1 MSKHILIFSHI
12 FHPEE
17 FRINDIAIELVSKGY
32 KVSVIAG
39 TPNYPKGKVFP
50 GYKWYKFKKEIWE
63 GIDIYRIPMVPR
75 GSTKLQLILNYISFV
90 ISGYIFQYLY
100 PKDVDIVMTY
110 EGSPITQALPAIWY
124 ANKLNI
130 NHSIYVLDLWPDN
143 VSAITGINNRL
154 IITPLNRMVD
164 YIYDQSKLI
173 HVSSESFAVSI
184 ANRNVPKAKIIY
196 WPQFAEDFYEVK
208 NKESN
213 VVKTPDFKER
223 TFVFAGNIGQGQ
235 GLEILPQV
243 ASKLSNKNK
252 KAKFIIIGD
261 GRAKKS
267 LLDLINRLKVNDYFY
282 FIDKQPPEKIP
293 YFLAKF
299 DVGLITLNSNP
310 IFEKTI
316 PAKVQSLMA
325 CGMPILASADG
336 EVQDIIKKSGSGLS
350 SDAGNIQGL
359 YKNICKY
366 IDYPERKLKLLGENS
381 LEYSK
386 NNFNKELLMNELM
399 ESLERN
405 I

>member
-1 MSKHILIFSHI
+1 ML
-12 FHPEE
+12 
-17 FRINDIAIELVSKGY
+17 FRS
-32 KVSVIAG
+32 
-39 TPNYPKGKVFP
+39 
-50 GYKWYKFKKEIWE
+50 
-63 GIDIYRIPMVPR
+63 
-75 GSTKLQLILNYISFV
+75 
-90 ISGYIFQYLY
+90 
-100 PKDVDIVMTY
+100 
-110 EGSPITQALPAIWY
+110 
-124 ANKLNI
+124 
-130 NHSIYVLDLWPDN
+130 WPDN

-184 ANRNVPKAKIIY
+184 ANRNVPKEKIIY

-336 EVQDIIKKSGSGLS
+336 EVQDIIKESGSGLS

-366 IDYPERKLKLLGENS
+366 IDYPERKLELLSKNS

-386 NNFNKELLMNELM
+386 NNFNKELLMNELI
-399 ESLERN
+399 ESIERN